1 MRVTVMRALATAL
14 LLMVVAACTPT
25 TDASSTSAELSAG
38 PQAQSLGAVPADLE
52 RFYGQSLAWT
62 SCDEFVAEE
71 YQRSAYLNA
80 TLECAHFLV
89 PVDYSDAA
97 DSDSPVL
104 SLGVLRRK
112 ATGSARIGVVA
123 LTRGAMDLGTDL
135 VAFASGPDKRQLNE
149 SFDLVGFDQ
158 RGMGASGPRIDC
170 LTDDEITA
178 MRRTDQRTATD
189 AGLAAATAEAASISQ
204 GCAVKTVPP
213 DGVDVQTY
221 LGLIGTREA
230 ARDLDVLRSALG
242 EDQLS
247 LVGQAYGS
255 RVAREYAEK
264 FPDRVRA
271 MILDGVAS
279 PGIDQVADEHAWY
292 AAAQQAFDEWARS
305 CITMTYCPLTEDPA
319 RAVVEY
325 QDLVRPLLETPL
337 VLPDGR
343 TLGYDDALGGTLVG
357 IGDKLQW
364 PDLSN
369 ALFALN
375 RGDGDALMRLADR
388 QWGYF
393 NGQYWDSLDAA
404 VIAPCLDGPTP
415 LTGEAAA
422 QVVADG
428 IRTAPFMDSGELQR
442 AFPGPCDTWPEKTTL
457 DTLATGVPGLPPT
470 LVISTVGDIATPH
483 QSGVELAAAWGVP
496 LLTVAGT
503 MSGGAYLQEITC
515 VDDVG
520 AAFLVSGQPL
530 AADATC

>member
-1 MRVTVMRALATAL
+1 MHANHRCVLDVGRA
-14 LLMVVAACTPT
+14 VRR
-25 TDASSTSAELSAG
+25 

-62 SCDEFVAEE
+62 SCDEFVVEE

-97 DSDSPVL
+97 DPDSPVL

-123 LTRGAMDLGTDL
+123 LTRGAKDLGTDL

-158 RGMGASGPRIDC
+158 RGMGASGARIDC

-255 RVAREYAEK
+255 RVAREHVEK

-279 PGIDQVADEHAWY
+279 SGVDQVADY
-292 AAAQQAFDEWARS
+292 TPGTRPRS
-305 CITMTYCPLTEDPA
+305 KPSTSGPD
-319 RAVVEY
+319 RAS
-325 QDLVRPLLETPL
+325 R
-337 VLPDGR
+337 
-343 TLGYDDALGGTLVG
+343 
-357 IGDKLQW
+357 
-364 PDLSN
+364 
-369 ALFALN
+369 
-375 RGDGDALMRLADR
+375 
-388 QWGYF
+388 
-393 NGQYWDSLDAA
+393 
-404 VIAPCLDGPTP
+404 
-415 LTGEAAA
+415 
-422 QVVADG
+422 
-428 IRTAPFMDSGELQR
+428 
-442 AFPGPCDTWPEKTTL
+442 
-457 DTLATGVPGLPPT
+457 
-470 LVISTVGDIATPH
+470 
-483 QSGVELAAAWGVP
+483 
-496 LLTVAGT
+496 
-503 MSGGAYLQEITC
+503 
-515 VDDVG
+515 
-520 AAFLVSGQPL
+520 
-530 AADATC
+530 

>member
-1 MRVTVMRALATAL
+1 MRVVVKRVLATVL
-14 LLMVVAACTPT
+14 LVVVAGCTPT
-25 TDASSTSAELSAG
+25 TDASSTSVELSAG
-38 PQAQSLGAVPADLE
+38 PQMQSLSAVPAGLE

-62 SCDEFVAEE
+62 RCEEFAAEE
-71 YQRSAYLNA
+71 YQRSAYLNPM
-80 TLECAHFLV
+80 LECAHFQV

-97 DSDSPVL
+97 DPESPVL

-112 ATGSARIGVVA
+112 ATDSARIGAVV
-123 LTRGAMDLGTDL
+123 LTRGANDLGTDL
-135 VAFASGPDKRQLNE
+135 VAFASGPDKRELNAP
-149 SFDLVGFDQ
+149 FDLVGFDQ

-178 MRRTDQRTATD
+178 MRRTDQRSATD
-189 AGLAAATAEAASISQ
+189 TQLAAAMAEAASISQ
-204 GCAVKTVPP
+204 GCAATTVPP

-221 LGLIGTREA
+221 LRLIGTREA

-247 LVGQAYGS
+247 LVGHSYGS
-255 RVAREYAEK
+255 RVARQYAEK
-264 FPDRVRA
+264 FTDRVRA

-279 PGIDQVADEHAWY
+279 SGVDQVADEHAWY
-292 AAAQQAFDEWARS
+292 AATQQAFDEWARS
-305 CITMTYCPLTEDPA
+305 CVTMIYCPLTDDPA
-319 RAVVEY
+319 RAVAEY

-343 TLGYDDALGGTLVG
+343 TLGYDDALAGTLFG
-357 IGDKLQW
+357 IGDRLQW
-364 PDLSN
+364 PAMSN

-388 QWGYF
+388 NWGYID
-393 NGQYWDSLDAA
+393 GQYWDPLDAA

-422 QVVADG
+422 EVVADG
-428 IRTAPFMDSGELQR
+428 IRTAPFMDTGELQR

-457 DTLATGVPGLPPT
+457 DTLATRVPGLPPT
-470 LVISTVGDIATPH
+470 LVISSVGDIATPH
-483 QSGVELAAAWGVP
+483 QSGVELAAAWDVP
-496 LLTVAGT
+496 LLTVADT
-503 MSGGAYLQEITC
+503 VSGGAYLREITC

-520 AAFLVSGQPL
+520 TAFLISGQPP